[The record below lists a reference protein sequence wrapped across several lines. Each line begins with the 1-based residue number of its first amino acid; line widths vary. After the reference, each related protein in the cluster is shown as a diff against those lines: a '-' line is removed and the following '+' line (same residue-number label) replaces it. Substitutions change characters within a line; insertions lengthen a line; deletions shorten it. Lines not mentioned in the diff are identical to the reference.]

1 VDKELI
7 PAVLEALMEKQCEV
21 VLLILE
27 YDFLMVA

>member
-7 PAVLEALMEKQCEV
+7 HAVLEALMEKLCEV
-21 VLLILE
+21 VLLVLE

>member
-7 PAVLEALMEKQCEV
+7 HAVLEVLMEKQCEA
-21 VLLILE
+21 VLSILE